1 MPVQEFEAQRAAA
14 LAEAEA
20 AEAAAL
26 AAEEALAAALAEV
39 RALRAGRA
47 RLLASVH
54 GVGAQFMQ
62 PPKRMTANAP
72 AVRLGWLN

>member
-1 MPVQEFEAQRAAA
+1 MHVQEFEAQRAAA

-39 RALRAGRA
+39 RALRSEHA
-47 RLLASVH
+47 
-54 GVGAQFMQ
+54 
-62 PPKRMTANAP
+62 
-72 AVRLGWLN
+72 